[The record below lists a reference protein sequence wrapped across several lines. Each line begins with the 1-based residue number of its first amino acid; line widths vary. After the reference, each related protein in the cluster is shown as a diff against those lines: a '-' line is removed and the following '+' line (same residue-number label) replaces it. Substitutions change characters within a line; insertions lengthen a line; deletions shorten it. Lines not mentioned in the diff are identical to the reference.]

1 MFSKKQQRL
10 ETIIGPESNIKGE
23 LSSKGTLRIDGT
35 LDGNI
40 TADWVILG
48 ETGVVNGDVAA
59 TGMIIGG
66 RIKGNIRASEMV
78 EIRTKGEVVG
88 EIYTAKLT
96 IQEGAVFDG
105 HSIMQR
111 SREIEYKTIETRSG
125 E

>member
-40 TADWVILG
+40 SADWVILG

-111 SREIEYKTIETRSG
+111 SREIEYKTIETHSA

>member
-10 ETIIGPESNIKGE
+10 ETIIGPESNVKGE
-23 LSSKGTLRIDGT
+23 LASKGTLRIDGT

-40 TADWVILG
+40 SADWVIIG
-48 ETGVVNGDVAA
+48 ETGVVTGDVAA

-88 EIYTAKLT
+88 EIYTGKLT
-96 IQEGAVFDG
+96 IQEGAIFDG

-111 SREIEYKTIETRSG
+111 SREIEYKTIETHQG
-125 E
+125 

>member
-23 LSSKGTLRIDGT
+23 LSSKGTLRIDGS

-111 SREIEYKTIETRSG
+111 SREIEYKTIETHSA